1 MSTGKWADSAVY
13 GPSWARQ
20 SLTPKDNPSRPLTHT
35 MTHRRPS
42 IGHQGGVV
50 MAPARTVRALRT
62 VPQDAHW
69 AFLSLRRRPVFA
81 ASVVLMLGLGIGL
94 NAAIFTVVDA
104 ALFKGFRHVQRND
117 RLVRVSTTTDAIFY
131 PDFEAW
137 RTQSRAFV
145 DLALVRG
152 VFHTLQ
158 AGPDGPQTVFT
169 TEVTPNAFRLLGVA
183 PVVGRDFVP
192 EDAQPGAAPVVVLR
206 YDTWARLFRAAANV
220 VGKQIRL
227 DGAPATVIGVMP
239 EGFSFPAEQEIWTP
253 LIPTSAAVTR
263 ETTYARYA
271 YGRLGDGVS
280 VEAARA
286 DVQTIGR
293 RLAMAFPGT
302 NERVVPTVAGFDE
315 WFVGA
320 QSRAIYVGVWGAA
333 SCVFLIV
340 CGNIANLF
348 VLQTIGRGNELRV
361 RQALGASSA
370 RLVRQVALE
379 AGMLALPAG
388 AIAWWAMGL
397 GVDLIRGS
405 QVIPPMLALQPD
417 TVSFGLMWAS
427 GTLVACGV
435 AAAAAAQCL
444 GRDSVGSP
452 ATSDRT
458 TTVSRRA
465 TRMVDGFV
473 GLQVA
478 LAIVLL
484 VSAGVLVRMLVRIT
498 TASAG
503 VEASKVVTASLYLPP
518 ERYVSGDA
526 RLAFFRALDER
537 LSTHPS
543 IAMVGFGEVTPT
555 ARAPRRSVESA
566 DSVASGSEP
575 AEATA
580 SVVVS
585 PGYFRTIGA
594 AIVEGRDVLWTD
606 TSATAVVLV
615 NQRFAARH
623 WPNGSPLG
631 RRVRFAP
638 TVPGGAPGEWLT
650 VVGVTSNIVQDD
662 ATRQQFEPVVYIPY
676 SSRPQSNMFAF
687 VRSRDDMSLS
697 ATALRESVFA
707 LDPSLPLP
715 SLAPLKDR
723 LTRAHA
729 LERLAAQTLGGF
741 STLAVVLAAVGL
753 YTVLGQVVTR
763 RTREIGIRLA
773 VGATSRDIVTAIA
786 SRQMRPVAAG
796 VGIGVALSAV
806 ATGVLAK
813 WVVGLPAWDLTVVS
827 LATGILGAAATV
839 GGWLPVQRAL
849 RVDPAT
855 VLRQE

>member
-1 MSTGKWADSAVY
+1 
-13 GPSWARQ
+13 
-20 SLTPKDNPSRPLTHT
+20 
-35 MTHRRPS
+35 
-42 IGHQGGVV
+42 
-50 MAPARTVRALRT
+50 MALARTIRALSE
-62 VPQDAHW
+62 VPQDAQW
-69 AFLSLRRRPVFA
+69 AFRSVRRRPVFA
-81 ASVVLMLGLGIGL
+81 ASVVLMLGVGIGF

-104 ALFKGFRHVQRND
+104 ALFNGYRHVQRNE
-117 RLVRVSTTTDAIFY
+117 RLVRISTTTDAIFY
-131 PDFEAW
+131 PDFEVW
-137 RTQSRAFV
+137 RTQSRALV

-158 AGPDGPQTVFT
+158 AGQDGPQTVYT

-192 EDAQPGAAPVVVLR
+192 EDARPGATPVVVLR
-206 YDTWARLFRAAANV
+206 YDAWTRLFHGAAEV
-220 VGKQIRL
+220 VGRQIRL
-227 DGAPATVIGVMP
+227 DGAPATIIGVMP

-253 LIPTSAAVTR
+253 LVPSSAAMAR
-263 ETTYARYA
+263 ETPYARYA
-271 YGRLGDGVS
+271 YGRLGDDAS

-302 NERVVPTVAGFDE
+302 NERVVPTVGGFDE

-333 SCVFLIV
+333 FCVFLIV

-361 RQALGASSA
+361 RQSLGASSA

-388 AIAWWAMGL
+388 AIAWWVMRL
-397 GVDLIRGS
+397 GVELIRGS
-405 QVIPPMLALQPD
+405 QVIPPMLAVQQD
-417 TVSFGLMWAS
+417 IVSFGLMWAL
-427 GTLVACGV
+427 GVLVACGV
-435 AAAAAAQCL
+435 AAAAAAQAL
-444 GRDSVGSP
+444 GRESVGSP

-458 TTVSRRA
+458 ATASRRA

-484 VSAGVLVRMLVRIT
+484 VSAGVLVRMLVRIN

-503 VEASKVVTASLYLPP
+503 VEVAKVVTASLYLPP
-518 ERYVSGDA
+518 ERYVSSDA
-526 RLAFFRALDER
+526 RLAFFRGLDER
-537 LSTHPS
+537 LSAHVS
-543 IAMVGFGEVTPT
+543 IAAVGFGEVAPT
-555 ARAPRRSVESA
+555 ARAPRRSFEIA
-566 DSVASGSEP
+566 DSVVAGSER

-650 VVGVTSNIVQDD
+650 VVGVTSDIVQDD
-662 ATRQQFEPVVYIPY
+662 ATRRRFEPVVYLPY
-676 SSRPQSNMFAF
+676 SSRSQSNMFAF
-687 VRSRDDMSLS
+687 VRSRDDMGAS

-715 SLAPLKDR
+715 SLAPLKER

-729 LERLAAQTLGGF
+729 LERLAAQALGSF

-753 YTVLGQVVTR
+753 YAVLGQVVTS

-773 VGATSRDIVTAIA
+773 VGATKRDIVTAIA
-786 SRQMRPVAAG
+786 SGQMLPVAAG

-806 ATGVLAK
+806 ATGVLTK
-813 WVVGLPAWDLTVVS
+813 WVVGLPAWDPVVAS
-827 LATGILGAAATV
+827 LATGIIGAAATL
-839 GGWLPVQRAL
+839 GCWLPVQRAL
-849 RVDPAT
+849 RVDPAI

>member
-1 MSTGKWADSAVY
+1 MALTRTIRALSGTPQDTQWAV
-13 GPSWARQ
+13 
-20 SLTPKDNPSRPLTHT
+20 
-35 MTHRRPS
+35 
-42 IGHQGGVV
+42 
-50 MAPARTVRALRT
+50 RTV
-62 VPQDAHW
+62 
-69 AFLSLRRRPVFA
+69 RRRPVFA
-81 ASVVLMLGLGIGL
+81 ASVVLMLGVGIGL

-104 ALFKGFRHVQRND
+104 ALFTGFRHVQRNE
-117 RLVRVSTTTDAIFY
+117 RLVRVSTTMDAIFY

-183 PVVGRDFVP
+183 PVVGRDFVS
-192 EDAQPGAAPVVVLR
+192 EDAQPGAAPVVMLQH
-206 YDTWARLFRAAANV
+206 DTWTRLFQAAADV
-220 VGKQIRL
+220 VGRQIRL
-227 DGAPATVIGVMP
+227 DGAPATIIGVMP

-253 LIPTSAAVTR
+253 LIPTSAALAR

-271 YGRLGDGVS
+271 YGRLGDGAS
-280 VEAARA
+280 LEAARA
-286 DVQTIGR
+286 DLQIIGG
-293 RLAMAFPGT
+293 RLAADFPAT
-302 NERVVPTVAGFDE
+302 NKRVVPTVAGFDE

-320 QSRAIYVGVWGAA
+320 QSRAIYLGVWGAA
-333 SCVFLIV
+333 FCVFLIV

-361 RQALGASSA
+361 RQSLGASSA
-370 RLVRQVALE
+370 RLVRQVSLE
-379 AGMLALPAG
+379 AGLLTLPAG
-388 AIAWWAMGL
+388 AVAWWVMGL

-405 QVIPPMLALQPD
+405 QVIPPMLAVQPD
-417 TVSFGLMWAS
+417 TVSFGLMWVS
-427 GTLVACGV
+427 GALVACGV
-435 AAAAAAQCL
+435 AAAAAGQCL

-458 TTVSRRA
+458 TTASRRG

-503 VEASKVVTASLYLPP
+503 VEVSKVVTASIYLPP
-518 ERYVSGDA
+518 ERYVSGDV
-526 RLAFFRALDER
+526 RLDFFRALDER
-537 LSTHPS
+537 LSAHRS
-543 IAMVGFGEVTPT
+543 IATVGFGEVPPT
-555 ARAPRRSVESA
+555 ARAPRRSVEIA
-566 DSVASGSEP
+566 DSVTAGPEP

-631 RRVRFAP
+631 RRLRFAP
-638 TVPGGAPGEWLT
+638 TASGGAPGEWLT
-650 VVGVTSNIVQDD
+650 VVGVTSDIVQDD
-662 ATRQQFEPVVYIPY
+662 ATRQRFGPVVYVPY
-676 SSRPQSNMFAF
+676 SSQAQSNMFAF
-687 VRSRDDMSLS
+687 VRSRHDLGPS
-697 ATALRESVFA
+697 AAALRESVFA

-715 SLAPLKDR
+715 SLVPLKDR

-741 STLAVVLAAVGL
+741 STLAVALAAVGL

-773 VGATSRDIVTAIA
+773 VGATGRDIMTAIVGG
-786 SRQMRPVAAG
+786 QMKPFAAG
-796 VGIGVALSAV
+796 VGVGLALSAG
-806 ATGVLAK
+806 ATGFLSTRI
-813 WVVGLPAWDLTVVS
+813 VGLASWDPVV
-827 LATGILGAAATV
+827 LMAAIGALGATSAL
-839 GGWLPVQRAL
+839 GCWFPMLRAL
-849 RVDPAT
+849 RTDPAV